1 MTQTQNVEH
10 EVRTTCPYCGVG
22 CGVIVSRAADGAAGM
37 VTSVKGDT
45 EHPANYGRLCSK
57 GSALAETIDL
67 EGRLLVPKIAGE
79 QVSWDEALDTVANK
93 FTAVISEHG
102 SDAVAFYVS
111 GQLLTED
118 YYVANKLMKGFIG
131 SANIDTNSRLCMA
144 SSVAGHRRAFGSD
157 TVPGCYEDL
166 ELADLIILVGSNTAW
181 CHPVIY
187 QRIVKAKEERPE
199 LKIIVLDPRKTAT
212 CAIADLHLPLRIG
225 SDVMLFNGLLNFLRR
240 EDHLDFEYLEN
251 HTEGFSAAMNAARE
265 SAPSITAVAQACDL
279 DAADVARFY
288 QMFATTEKVVSLY
301 SQGVNQSSSGT
312 DKVNSI
318 INCHLATGRI
328 GQPGMGPFSITG
340 QPNAMGGREVGGLAN
355 QLAAHMN
362 LEDAEHRDTVAR
374 FWQINSVPEKPG
386 FKAVDLFDAIDE
398 GKIKAV
404 WIMATNPVVSMPD
417 ANRVKRALAKC
428 ELVVVSDCIEKTD
441 TTVCADV
448 LLPAT
453 AWGEKD
459 GTVTNSE
466 RCISR
471 QRKCLPAAGEAKH
484 DWWMIAEVAKRMG
497 YEKHFDYNSVADIF
511 REHAALSGFE
521 NNNNRDFDIG
531 AMSDITNTDY
541 DEMLPIQWPVRENAK
556 TGQARMFENGD
567 FYTPSRRARFVS
579 VMPIAPANLASAD
592 YPLILN
598 TGRLRDQWHSMTRT
612 GKSARLFSHKSEPFC
627 EINPADAEN
636 YSVVDSSI
644 AKLKSQWG
652 DMLARVV
659 VTENQPRGSV
669 FAPIHWNDQF
679 ANNARVDA
687 IVNPVV
693 DPISGQP
700 ELKHTPVSVSPYTSL
715 WHGFIL
721 SRTEITQQD
730 KFDYLVRIPEK
741 IGYRYELCS
750 NGIIAD
756 WHAYSRTILNAD
768 DDDDWLDYS
777 DKAHG
782 WYRSACLKAGRLQS
796 CLYIAPQSSF
806 GKSLPQRDWLIELFA
821 KDPLN
826 DIERMSLLA
835 GKPGTPRK
843 DAGRIICS
851 CFDVGE
857 KTIIEAI
864 SKEGVDSIKS
874 LGEKLKAGTNCGS
887 CIPELDVLLKAHA

>member
-1 MTQTQNVEH
+1 MTQAQNVEQ

-22 CGVIVSRAADGAAGM
+22 CGVIVSQTTDG
-37 VTSVKGDT
+37 VISVKGDT
-45 EHPANYGRLCSK
+45 AHPANYGRLCSK
-57 GSALAETIDL
+57 GSALADTVDL
-67 EGRLLVPKIAGE
+67 DGRLLVPKIAGE
-79 QVSWDEALDTVANK
+79 QVSWNLALDTVANK
-93 FTAVISEHG
+93 FKSIIEQHG
-102 SDAVAFYVS
+102 PDAVAFYVS

-166 ELADLIILVGSNTAW
+166 ELADLIVLVGSNTAW
-181 CHPVIY
+181 CHPIVY
-187 QRIVKAKEERPE
+187 QRIVKAIEDRPE
-199 LKIIVLDPRKTAT
+199 LKVIVLDPRKTAT

-225 SDVMLFNGLLNFLRR
+225 SDVTLFNGLLNFLRR
-240 EDHLDFEYLEN
+240 EDHLDFDYLEN
-251 HTEGFSAAMNAARE
+251 HTEGFSSAVHAARE

-288 QMFATTEKVVSLY
+288 QMFATTKKVVSLY

-328 GQPGMGPFSITG
+328 GRPGMGPFSITG

-362 LEDAEHRDTVAR
+362 LEDEAHRDTVAR
-374 FWQINSVPEKPG
+374 FWQVDSVPDKPG
-386 FKAVDLFDAIDE
+386 LKAVDLFNAIDD
-398 GKIKAV
+398 GKVKAV

-417 ANRVKRALAKC
+417 ANRVKRALDKC

-441 TTVCADV
+441 TTACADV
-448 LLPAT
+448 LFPAT
-453 AWGEKD
+453 AWAEKD

-497 YEKHFDYNSVADIF
+497 YAKHFDYNSVADIF

-531 AMSDITNTDY
+531 AMSDITNTHY

-556 TGQARMFENGD
+556 IGQARMFENGD
-567 FYTPSRRARFVS
+567 FYTPSRRACFVAVS
-579 VMPIAPANLASAD
+579 PVAPANLASTA

-598 TGRLRDQWHSMTRT
+598 TGRLRDQWHTMTRT
-612 GKSARLFSHKSEPFC
+612 GKSARLFRHQSEPFC
-627 EINPADAEN
+627 EINPDDAKKYRVIDE
-636 YSVVDSSI
+636 SI
-644 AKLKSQWG
+644 AKLQSQWG

-659 VTENQPRGSV
+659 ITEDQPRGSV
-669 FAPIHWNDQF
+669 FVPIHWNNQF
-679 ANNARVDA
+679 ARNARVDA
-687 IVNPVV
+687 LVNPVV

-721 SRTEITQQD
+721 SRDEITQQD
-730 KFDYLVRIPEK
+730 KLDYLVRIPEK
-741 IGYRYELCS
+741 IGYRYELCG
-750 NGIIAD
+750 NDIIAD
-756 WHAYSRTILNAD
+756 WHAYSRAMLHAND
-768 DDDDWLDYS
+768 EGDWLDYS

-782 WYRSACLKAGRLQS
+782 WYRSACLKEGRLQY
-796 CLYIAPQSSF
+796 CLYIAPNITR
-806 GKSLPQRDWLIELFA
+806 GKPLPERDWLIELFA
-821 KDPLN
+821 KDQLS

-835 GKPGTPRK
+835 GKPGAPRK
-843 DAGRIICS
+843 GAGRIICA
-851 CFDVGE
+851 CLDVGE

-864 SKEGVDSIKS
+864 TKGNVDTIKG

-887 CIPELDVLLKAHA
+887 CIPELDALLKAHASL